1 MSFGT
6 HPNIQIIQQFSNRDL
21 CVCVIREYAT
31 SPCKNSAGWKIE
43 KGFRKA
49 LFIKFVYVVI
59 LQVFLSKHHY
69 LVHGYIVLLF
79 NSRAYTQTW
88 IKPYIKVD
96 HIHQQKVEPIIQI
109 LMVAASIC
117 SQLLKF
123 VVVNLDV
130 SIITKHMW
138 SSSHTELLFVWSPNS
153 QWVYVFRPDWYKD
166 RLIPNLMWYQI
177 WCIYTNKIS
186 QLILSSLCFAK
197 KKIAMI
203 FLWCLCNTRSAYK
216 TGQEKYAKNYSK
228 YIRTAWNT
236 KVLSTCCQ
244 PVTKGHNWHIDY
256 LSVILFCH
264 GWEACTWHLCAP
276 SSWYMFEWYTK
287 CNSL

>member
-1 MSFGT
+1 M
-6 HPNIQIIQQFSNRDL
+6 

-31 SPCKNSAGWKIE
+31 SPCKNRKIE

-69 LVHGYIVLLF
+69 LVHWYIVLLF
-79 NSRAYTQTW
+79 NSMAYTDVN
-88 IKPYIKVD
+88 KAYIKVD
-96 HIHQQKVEPIIQI
+96 HIRQQKVEPIIQI

-197 KKIAMI
+197 KKKKKKL
-203 FLWCLCNTRSAYK
+203 LWFFSDAYVIL
-216 TGQEKYAKNYSK
+216 GQLIKLAKKNMPR
-228 YIRTAWNT
+228 II
-236 KVLSTCCQ
+236 LST
-244 PVTKGHNWHIDY
+244 
-256 LSVILFCH
+256 
-264 GWEACTWHLCAP
+264 
-276 SSWYMFEWYTK
+276 
-287 CNSL
+287 